1 VKPSQ
6 EDQAEWAAVQKQH
19 AFRRGKWV
27 GTNAPHVGRDGPVHT
42 IYISAFQGNFELEE
56 LDAEG
61 TICAVC
67 LPGGRGSA
75 FGTTEEVV
83 AQATELSIDD
93 PWVVEVGL
101 ALARERGWKAID
113 SHWGRRNSLEVRI
126 GHGQMFHV
134 SASAN
139 RESIL
144 RHGLDW
150 RRMGPATGVAG
161 SRSPELPGIFL
172 QESAHD
178 DFFVRMAAFQTDIWG
193 VLVDGRWIESGP
205 SGWWFVAEPVEPE
218 RLKLLRSEYQAE
230 GE

>member
-1 VKPSQ
+1 MKPSQ